1 MNRRFGH
8 SAAQRA
14 VIALL
19 CAAGSGIA
27 SAGTIAPCG
36 GDCTWS
42 IAAGGVQ
49 VASGAFQ
56 VDPGSGDINL
66 QGPVKV
72 GLGGGAWAEING
84 ISGNS
89 DPILGFN
96 LSANTGANARTFS
109 FTFSLPIALSGL
121 VDASSSVSYSLT
133 SQTATG
139 AQISPLRGHVV
150 TAQDVDTTV
159 NGLAPLNKGVD
170 VGDGFFFT
178 GQGTKNSGAYTAENI
193 LTGNPAYDLMS
204 VTLGFSLTRMSN
216 LGVSGFVQQTTVNQS
231 PVPLPATVWLLGSVA
246 LLGWAGMGRG
256 RSGFAAVSALIN
268 RT

>member
-1 MNRRFGH
+1 MNRSLGPT
-8 SAAQRA
+8 AAQSLA
-14 VIALL
+14 LICLL
-19 CAAGSGIA
+19 CAAGTGIA
-27 SAGTIAPCG
+27 SAGTIAPCE

-49 VASGAFQ
+49 VASGDFA
-56 VDPGSGDINL
+56 VDPDTGAINI
-66 QGPVKV
+66 QAPVKV
-72 GLGGGAWAEING
+72 GLGGGAWAAING

-96 LSANTGANARTFS
+96 LSANTGTNARTFS
-109 FTFSLPIALSGL
+109 FTFSLPIALAGL

-139 AQISPLRGHVV
+139 AQISSLGGHVV

-159 NGLAPLNKGVD
+159 NGLPPLNKGVD

-178 GQGTKNSGAYTAENI
+178 GQGTKNSGAYTADST
-193 LTGNPAYDLMS
+193 LTANTAYDLMS

-216 LGVSGFVQQTTVNQS
+216 MSLSGFVQQTIIDQS
-231 PVPLPATVWLLGSVA
+231 PVPLPATAWLLGSVL
-246 LLGWAGMGRG
+246 LLGWAGLRPGRNG
-256 RSGFAAVSALIN
+256 LAAAAL
-268 RT
+268 

>member
-1 MNRRFGH
+1 MYRRFGH
-8 SAAQRA
+8 SAAQLPA
-14 VIALL
+14 IALL

-27 SAGTIAPCG
+27 SAGTIVPCD

-49 VASGAFQ
+49 VASGDFE
-56 VDPGSGDINL
+56 VDPADGDIDM
-66 QGPVKV
+66 QPVKV
-72 GLGGGAWAEING
+72 GLGGGAWAQING

-89 DPILGFN
+89 DPNLGFS
-96 LSANTGANARTFS
+96 LSANTGTNARTFS

-121 VDASSSVSYSLT
+121 VSASSSVAYSLT

-139 AQISPLRGHVV
+139 AQISPLSAHVV
-150 TAQDVDTTV
+150 TAQDVDTSV
-159 NGLAPLNKGVD
+159 NGLPPLNKGVD

-178 GQGTKNSGAYTAENI
+178 GLGTRNSGAYTAENI

-216 LGVSGFVQQTTVNQS
+216 VGVSGFVQQTLVDQS
-231 PVPLPATVWLLGSVA
+231 PVPLPATAWLLGPVL
-246 LLGWAGMGRG
+246 LLGWTCLGRG
-256 RSGFAAVSALIN
+256 RGGLAAVSALIN